1 MYMVIVYLWQDKDVN
16 AQLTIYTSF
25 TYMYDIVLYNRFWI
39 ITTFNNFVLLYCLC
53 YIIYIRHGVL
63 GRICSSSN
71 CFDCSIIECTKLQ
84 VSFHCIKKLLNW
96 LNISRIEFVL
106 AIITTMLLRFTNV
119 SNFIF
124 VRHTFCFRLDRDDF
138 PVRK

>member
-63 GRICSSSN
+63 GRICSSYFLTGKSSLSKRKQN
-71 CFDCSIIECTKLQ
+71 VWQTK
-84 VSFHCIKKLLNW
+84 IKLLTLVKRSSMVVIMAKTNSILEIFNQFKSKCMVW
-96 LNISRIEFVL
+96 KLFDQKTAENIR
-106 AIITTMLLRFTNV
+106 T
-119 SNFIF
+119 FI
-124 VRHTFCFRLDRDDF
+124 
-138 PVRK
+138 